1 MQLRELVDGPRGLMA
16 ETLKSTCT
24 PLPPHLHDAFSYLLP
39 HAPGAKSSRS
49 SRRSRRGSVADTS
62 AGSVGGETVDEFVA
76 QVETLHADV
85 AA

>member
-24 PLPPHLHDAFSYLLP
+24 PLPPHLHDSFSYLLP

-49 SRRSRRGSVADTS
+49 SRRSRRGSAADTS
-62 AGSVGGETVDEFVA
+62 AGSVGGGTVNELAA
-76 QVETLHADV
+76 QADTLGAD
-85 AA
+85 AAA